1 MNLDYLPNRITSP
14 DIPEGHVQGIA
25 VDTERGFVYYSFT
38 TLLLKTDLTGRPLG
52 SVVRL
57 AGHLGC
63 ITFCPEDG
71 NVYGSLEQKH
81 DAIGAGII
89 RRTGWDPSCEDAFY
103 LIRFDTDKITRM
115 DMDAEKDGVMT
126 AVYLRDVVRDY
137 RETDEASGK
146 PHRYGCSGI
155 DGLGYGPAF
164 GAPADS
170 SKKFMVCYGVY
181 GDTSREDN
189 DYQVISQYDPT
200 VFAAFAKPLNQSL
213 PHHSGPDHYEERYF
227 FYTGNTVYGVQNLEY
242 EPSRRQWLVAVYR
255 GQKETFTNFPMFVI
269 DGAAAPQLRELAG
282 RKGEM
287 GLVLPQAAGGL
298 PGKAEL
304 SGLEFRFG
312 QTGIAALGDGTLYF
326 SQDGSHPE
334 EKTFYTTLVHY
345 KRQDDPNTPFLEL
358 A

>member
-103 LIRFDTDKITRM
+103 LVRFDTDKITRM

-164 GAPADS
+164 SAPADS

-189 DYQVISQYDPT
+189 DCQVISQYDPT

-255 GQKETFTNFPMFVI
+255 GQKETFTNFRWRSRPT
-269 DGAAAPQLRELAG
+269 APGVG
-282 RKGEM
+282 RPEGRN
-287 GLVLPQAAGGL
+287 G
-298 PGKAEL
+298 
-304 SGLEFRFG
+304 
-312 QTGIAALGDGTLYF
+312 TGIAAGSRRTSRKSRAFRLGVPLWSDRDRRFGRRNSVFFAGWLP
-326 SQDGSHPE
+326 SGRENVLHHAGA
-334 EKTFYTTLVHY
+334 L
-345 KRQDDPNTPFLEL
+345 
-358 A
+358 